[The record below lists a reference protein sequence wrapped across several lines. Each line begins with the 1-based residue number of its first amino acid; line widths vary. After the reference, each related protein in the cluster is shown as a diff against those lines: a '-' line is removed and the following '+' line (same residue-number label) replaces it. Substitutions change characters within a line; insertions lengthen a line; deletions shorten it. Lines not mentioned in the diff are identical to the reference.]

1 MYEELNI
8 FSGTNADKIERQ
20 IVPHCVPSVH
30 RVKKRI
36 LNKVDFDTKPVNS

>member
-30 RVKKRI
+30 RMKKRI
-36 LNKVDFDTKPVNS
+36 LNKADFDTKPVNS